1 MKLRTKLLLT
11 TALIFLLVFAVCIGG
26 LLSCNVQNT
35 KQLLTDNVVAEQG
48 LIEAHFLRQMSG
60 GDELPQGLAE
70 RSRAEYVFRRISL
83 NLPTDAWYV
92 LLREDEV
99 LRNDSGV
106 AITPAEQ
113 AVSGV
118 MRLNGKQYCI
128 SKAPCTWNTSTY
140 TIAVIRDV
148 TEQMAGLYR
157 RTVISAV
164 FAFGLLL
171 IGLSV
176 LFRMI
181 RRTLRPIQ
189 DLETGAK
196 AISEGDYGKRIG
208 IRRRD
213 EFGALSESFNRMAEA
228 VQTHVEQVERKEQEQ
243 RMLLRAI
250 SHETRT
256 PVTAISGFAW
266 ALTNGSINEAER
278 QEAARYILEE
288 SMRLERLSSKLTEL
302 ITIHNYQI
310 KKKPV
315 DLPAL
320 ARKLQAILPDCPALS
335 VEADG
340 SVFGDADLLLSF
352 LTNVC
357 ENARKAH
364 ASKIYVRLC
373 PACFEI
379 KDDGDGIPASALP
392 YVTEPMYQAD
402 PSRHEGFGLGL
413 SLCRSIAVLHGGSL
427 QIESAEGRGT
437 TVLLILPA

>member
-196 AISEGDYGKRIG
+196 AISEGDYGAKSRSRG
-208 IRRRD
+208 CCCVPFPMRPGRR
-213 EFGALSESFNRMAEA
+213 
-228 VQTHVEQVERKEQEQ
+228 
-243 RMLLRAI
+243 
-250 SHETRT
+250 
-256 PVTAISGFAW
+256 
-266 ALTNGSINEAER
+266 
-278 QEAARYILEE
+278 
-288 SMRLERLSSKLTEL
+288 
-302 ITIHNYQI
+302 
-310 KKKPV
+310 
-315 DLPAL
+315 
-320 ARKLQAILPDCPALS
+320 
-335 VEADG
+335 
-340 SVFGDADLLLSF
+340 
-352 LTNVC
+352 
-357 ENARKAH
+357 
-364 ASKIYVRLC
+364 
-373 PACFEI
+373 
-379 KDDGDGIPASALP
+379 
-392 YVTEPMYQAD
+392 
-402 PSRHEGFGLGL
+402 
-413 SLCRSIAVLHGGSL
+413 
-427 QIESAEGRGT
+427 
-437 TVLLILPA
+437 

>member
-60 GDELPQGLAE
+60 GDELPQGLVE

-157 RTVISAV
+157 RTVISAA
-164 FAFGLLL
+164 FASGLLL
-171 IGLSV
+171 IGLAV

-189 DLETGAK
+189 DLEAGAK

-213 EFGALSESFNRMAEA
+213 EFGALSESFNRMVEA

-266 ALTNGSINEAER
+266 ALTNGSI
-278 QEAARYILEE
+278 
-288 SMRLERLSSKLTEL
+288 
-302 ITIHNYQI
+302 
-310 KKKPV
+310 
-315 DLPAL
+315 
-320 ARKLQAILPDCPALS
+320 
-335 VEADG
+335 
-340 SVFGDADLLLSF
+340 
-352 LTNVC
+352 
-357 ENARKAH
+357 
-364 ASKIYVRLC
+364 
-373 PACFEI
+373 
-379 KDDGDGIPASALP
+379 
-392 YVTEPMYQAD
+392 
-402 PSRHEGFGLGL
+402 HE
-413 SLCRSIAVLHGGSL
+413 V
-427 QIESAEGRGT
+427 
-437 TVLLILPA
+437 